1 MEQRLSK
8 QLLSTTSERSLRM
21 PPKVTTCNSE
31 ECDHNEEGQCQLE
44 EISLDDCYECEQYLS
59 TE

>member
-1 MEQRLSK
+1 MA
-8 QLLSTTSERSLRM
+8 
-21 PPKVTTCNSE
+21 PKVTTCNSE
-31 ECDHNEEGQCQLE
+31 ECDHNEYGQCQLT